1 MPERRPVHH
10 NREVTAVNENHLR
23 PVWTPDDFR
32 RMVTAIRAVH
42 AVNRDTTAPVID
54 IRTRERIA

>member
-10 NREVTAVNENHLR
+10 ERGNAVNENDLR
-23 PVWTPDDFR
+23 PIWTTADFR
-32 RMVTAIRAVH
+32 EAVMLARALSKPDLGV
-42 AVNRDTTAPVID
+42 VAPVID

>member
-10 NREVTAVNENHLR
+10 NREVTAVNMDELR
-23 PVWTPDDFR
+23 AIWTQDDFR
-32 RMVTAIRAVH
+32 GMVTAIRAVH
-42 AVNRDTTAPVID
+42 AVDRDTTAPVID

>member
-1 MPERRPVHH
+1 
-10 NREVTAVNENHLR
+10 VNENHLR
-23 PVWTPDDFR
+23 PVWTTDDFR

-42 AVNRDTTAPVID
+42 ALDRDTTAPVID